1 MTCIQSSSSFCSGLH
16 DRAPKFSFSWYD
28 GAQTESSTYGARRTE
43 LEVQKLAA
51 LFART
56 LNISSLSKDRGQE
69 RAKSNTT
76 TPNAR
81 PELATCFVK
90 LLLRKAAAAPS
101 QTSNVREVIR
111 KPRLR
116 IREVT
121 CEFFFFLHFLFFRC
135 RFFYYAL
142 ILLFVRKKTLS

>member
-1 MTCIQSSSSFCSGLH
+1 MERKQ
-16 DRAPKFSFSWYD
+16 R
-28 GAQTESSTYGARRTE
+28 ARRTE
-43 LEVQKLAA
+43 LEARKLAA
-51 LFART
+51 PFART

-121 CEFFFFLHFLFFRC
+121 CEFFFFLHFPFFCC

-142 ILLFVRKKTLS
+142 ILLFVSKKTLS

>member
-1 MTCIQSSSSFCSGLH
+1 MERKQ
-16 DRAPKFSFSWYD
+16 R
-28 GAQTESSTYGARRTE
+28 ARRTE
-43 LEVQKLAA
+43 LEARKLAA

-116 IREVT
+116 IREATYRPRVSCSFLT
-121 CEFFFFLHFLFFRC
+121 VSFFS
-135 RFFYYAL
+135 
-142 ILLFVRKKTLS
+142 LLRVDPIIC